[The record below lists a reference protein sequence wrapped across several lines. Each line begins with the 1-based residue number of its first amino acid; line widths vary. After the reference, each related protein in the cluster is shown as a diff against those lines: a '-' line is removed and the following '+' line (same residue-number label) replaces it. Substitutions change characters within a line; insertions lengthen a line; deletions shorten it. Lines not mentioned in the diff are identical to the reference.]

1 MKKVDPKA
9 LEQMAKEKN
18 IDKDKIEKIASNYKG
33 KSESELMDELIKIG
47 KTLEGKEEVVS
58 KFKTFLDENQRKK
71 LDSIMNK
78 ISEAEL
84 QDKIESKKSKS
95 KKTNVSKHAPTKST
109 FLDENQRKKLDSI
122 MNKISEA
129 ELQDKIESK
138 KSKSKKTNV
147 SKHAPTK
154 SSPKES
160 SNKGEAKNKT
170 TKKVKKVVKKTKK
183 SPSK

>member
-1 MKKVDPKA
+1 MKKVDPRA

-95 KKTNVSKHAPTKST
+95 KKTNVSKHAPTKS
-109 FLDENQRKKLDSI
+109 
-122 MNKISEA
+122 
-129 ELQDKIESK
+129 
-138 KSKSKKTNV
+138 
-147 SKHAPTK
+147 
-154 SSPKES
+154 SPKES
-160 SNKGEAKNKT
+160 SNKGDAKNKT

>member
-95 KKTNVSKHAPTKST
+95 KKTNVSKHAPTKS
-109 FLDENQRKKLDSI
+109 
-122 MNKISEA
+122 
-129 ELQDKIESK
+129 
-138 KSKSKKTNV
+138 
-147 SKHAPTK
+147 
-154 SSPKES
+154 SPKES
-160 SNKGEAKNKT
+160 SNKGDAKNKT

-183 SPSK
+183 SHSK

>member
-95 KKTNVSKHAPTKST
+95 KKTNVSKHAPTKS
-109 FLDENQRKKLDSI
+109 
-122 MNKISEA
+122 
-129 ELQDKIESK
+129 
-138 KSKSKKTNV
+138 
-147 SKHAPTK
+147 
-154 SSPKES
+154 SPKES
-160 SNKGEAKNKT
+160 SNKGESKNKT

>member
-18 IDKDKIEKIASNYKG
+18 IDKNKIEKIANNYKG

-71 LDSIMNK
+71 LDTIMSK

-84 QDKIESKKSKS
+84 QDKIESKKSKA
-95 KKTNVSKHAPTKST
+95 KKTSTPKNTISKHTPKDSLNNGDEKTKS
-109 FLDENQRKKLDSI
+109 
-122 MNKISEA
+122 
-129 ELQDKIESK
+129 
-138 KSKSKKTNV
+138 
-147 SKHAPTK
+147 
-154 SSPKES
+154 
-160 SNKGEAKNKT
+160 

-183 SPSK
+183 SSSK

>member
-18 IDKDKIEKIASNYKG
+18 IDKNKIEKIANNYKG

-71 LDSIMNK
+71 LDTIMSK

-84 QDKIESKKSKS
+84 QDKIESKKSKA
-95 KKTNVSKHAPTKST
+95 KKTSAPKNTISKHTPKDSLNNGDEKTKS
-109 FLDENQRKKLDSI
+109 
-122 MNKISEA
+122 
-129 ELQDKIESK
+129 
-138 KSKSKKTNV
+138 
-147 SKHAPTK
+147 
-154 SSPKES
+154 
-160 SNKGEAKNKT
+160 

-183 SPSK
+183 SSSK

>member
-84 QDKIESKKSKS
+84 QDK
-95 KKTNVSKHAPTKST
+95 V
-109 FLDENQRKKLDSI
+109 
-122 MNKISEA
+122 
-129 ELQDKIESK
+129 ESK

>member
-58 KFKTFLDENQRKK
+58 KFKTFLDK
-71 LDSIMNK
+71 
-78 ISEAEL
+78 
-84 QDKIESKKSKS
+84 
-95 KKTNVSKHAPTKST
+95 
-109 FLDENQRKKLDSI
+109 NQRKKLDSI

-160 SNKGEAKNKT
+160 SNKGDAKNKT
-170 TKKVKKVVKKTKK
+170 TKKVKKVVPKTKK

>member
-95 KKTNVSKHAPTKST
+95 KKTNVSKHAPTKS
-109 FLDENQRKKLDSI
+109 
-122 MNKISEA
+122 
-129 ELQDKIESK
+129 
-138 KSKSKKTNV
+138 
-147 SKHAPTK
+147 
-154 SSPKES
+154 SPKES

-170 TKKVKKVVKKTKK
+170 TKKVKTVVKKTKK

>member
-71 LDSIMNK
+71 LDSIITK

-84 QDKIESKKSKS
+84 QDKI
-95 KKTNVSKHAPTKST
+95 V
-109 FLDENQRKKLDSI
+109 
-122 MNKISEA
+122 
-129 ELQDKIESK
+129 SK

-160 SNKGEAKNKT
+160 SNKGDAKNKT

>member
-95 KKTNVSKHAPTKST
+95 KKTNVSKHAPTKS
-109 FLDENQRKKLDSI
+109 
-122 MNKISEA
+122 
-129 ELQDKIESK
+129 
-138 KSKSKKTNV
+138 
-147 SKHAPTK
+147 
-154 SSPKES
+154 SPKES

>member
-95 KKTNVSKHAPTKST
+95 KKTNVSKHAPTKS
-109 FLDENQRKKLDSI
+109 
-122 MNKISEA
+122 
-129 ELQDKIESK
+129 
-138 KSKSKKTNV
+138 
-147 SKHAPTK
+147 
-154 SSPKES
+154 SPKES
-160 SNKGEAKNKT
+160 SNKGDAKNKT
-170 TKKVKKVVKKTKK
+170 TKKVKKVVPKTKK

>member
-18 IDKDKIEKIASNYKG
+18 IDKNKIEKIANNYKG

-71 LDSIMNK
+71 LDTIMSK

-84 QDKIESKKSKS
+84 QDKIESKKSKV
-95 KKTNVSKHAPTKST
+95 KKTNAPKNTTSKHTSKDSLNNGDEKTKS
-109 FLDENQRKKLDSI
+109 
-122 MNKISEA
+122 
-129 ELQDKIESK
+129 
-138 KSKSKKTNV
+138 
-147 SKHAPTK
+147 
-154 SSPKES
+154 
-160 SNKGEAKNKT
+160 

-183 SPSK
+183 SSSK

>member
-58 KFKTFLDENQRKK
+58 KFKTFLDE
-71 LDSIMNK
+71 D
-78 ISEAEL
+78 
-84 QDKIESKKSKS
+84 
-95 KKTNVSKHAPTKST
+95 
-109 FLDENQRKKLDSI
+109 QRKKLDSI